1 MFRNAF
7 AYITRKW
14 SKSLLLLIII
24 LLMSTLSLLGL
35 AMRSATQEA
44 ASKSLGSITNSFS
57 MQINRNTNPGTPRG
71 AGNLKGEDIKKISET
86 KGIVSTIK
94 RINGIGDLL
103 DHEIIETEQTL
114 QNQSPERAKN
124 FKSTLML
131 TGVNDSSK
139 EDKFVSG
146 AYKLVEGEHL
156 TDKDHNQILMHED
169 LAKKNG
175 LNVGDKVK
183 LKSNLYD
190 ADNEKR
196 ADETVEVTIKGLFS
210 GKNQAA
216 VTYAQEL
223 YENTLITDLDT
234 VAKLYGN
241 TVETATYEDATFF
254 AKGDQ
259 NLDSLIAKI
268 KKLDINWRS
277 YNLIKSSSN
286 FPALQKSISG
296 IYSIANQ
303 LFAGSLIFA
312 GIVVTLLLFLWM
324 NARKKEIAV
333 LLSIGISKTKIFTQF
348 AMELLFV
355 SIPAFIGSYFLA
367 GYTGK
372 ILGNSILKKV
382 TGSIAKQI
390 ARQSAS
396 TKLGGGAEVDGFNK
410 TLTSLDVNINP
421 KALLYV
427 VLFMTIVLAIALI
440 ISSSNILRK
449 KPKDLLID
457 TK

>member
-44 ASKSLGSITNSFS
+44 ASKSLGSISNSFS

-94 RINGIGDLL
+94 RINGIG
-103 DHEIIETEQTL
+103 
-114 QNQSPERAKN
+114 
-124 FKSTLML
+124 
-131 TGVNDSSK
+131 
-139 EDKFVSG
+139 
-146 AYKLVEGEHL
+146 
-156 TDKDHNQILMHED
+156 
-169 LAKKNG
+169 
-175 LNVGDKVK
+175 KVK

-210 GKNQAA
+210 GQNKAA

-259 NLDSLIAKI
+259 NIDSLIAKI
-268 KKLDINWRS
+268 QKLDINWTL
-277 YNLIKSSSN
+277 YDLVKSSSN
-286 FPALQKSISG
+286 YPALQESILG
-296 IYSIANQ
+296 MYRVANRM
-303 LFAGSLIFA
+303 FIGSLIFTSLLL
-312 GIVVTLLLFLWM
+312 TLLLILWL
-324 NARKKEIAV
+324 NARRREVGIFLALGLKK
-333 LLSIGISKTKIFTQF
+333 TQVAGQF
-348 AMELLFV
+348 LMELLM
-355 SIPAFIGSYFLA
+355 IALPAFLLSYGLA
-367 GYTGK
+367 SFFAEKVGK
-372 ILGNSILKKV
+372 TVLSNV
-382 TGSIAKQI
+382 TEGINKQM
-390 ARQSAS
+390 
-396 TKLGGGAEVDGFNK
+396 TKESLAANLGGGAEAESFSK
-410 TLTSLDVNINP
+410 TLTQIHMTVQPKQLLVVILVGGFILSLVS
-421 KALLYV
+421 L
-427 VLFMTIVLAIALI
+427 
-440 ISSSNILRK
+440 ISSRWLLHK
-449 KPKDLLID
+449 KPKDLLVD
-457 TK
+457 VE

>member
-14 SKSLLLLIII
+14 SKSLLLLTII

-44 ASKSLGSITNSFS
+44 ASKSLGAITNSFS

-103 DHEIIETEQTL
+103 DYEIIETEQTL

-146 AYKLVEGEHL
+146 AYKLVKGEHL
-156 TDKDHNQILMHED
+156 TDKDHNQILMHES

-210 GKNQAA
+210 GQNQAA

-234 VAKLYGN
+234 AAKLYGN

-259 NLDSLIAKI
+259 NIDSLIAKI
-268 KKLDINWRS
+268 QKLDINWTL
-277 YNLIKSSSN
+277 YDLVKSSSN
-286 FPALQKSISG
+286 YPALQESILG
-296 IYSIANQ
+296 KYRVANRM
-303 LFAGSLIFA
+303 FIGSLIFTSLLL
-312 GIVVTLLLFLWM
+312 TLLLILWL
-324 NARKKEIAV
+324 NARRREVGILLALGLSKVQIA
-333 LLSIGISKTKIFTQF
+333 GQF
-348 AMELLFV
+348 VAELV
-355 SIPAFIGSYFLA
+355 MISIPAFLLSYGVAGLLA
-367 GYTGK
+367 KTVGDTV
-372 ILGNSILKKV
+372 LKNV
-382 TGSIAKQI
+382 TSGIAKQM
-390 ARQSAS
+390 AQESSAAN
-396 TKLGGGAEVDGFNK
+396 LGGGAEAESFSK
-410 TLTSLDVNINP
+410 TLTDLHMDIQPSQ
-421 KALLYV
+421 LLV
-427 VLFMTIVLAIALI
+427 IVLVGGLLLI
-440 ISSSNILRK
+440 LVSILSSQWLLHK
-449 KPKDLLID
+449 KPKDLLVD
-457 TK
+457 VE

>member
-14 SKSLLLLIII
+14 SKSLLLLTII

-44 ASKSLGSITNSFS
+44 ASKSLGAITNSFS

-103 DHEIIETEQTL
+103 DYEIIETEQTL

-156 TDKDHNQILMHED
+156 TDKDHNQILMHEG

-210 GKNQAA
+210 GQNQAA

-234 VAKLYGN
+234 AAKLYGN

-259 NLDSLIAKI
+259 NIDSLIAKI
-268 KKLDINWRS
+268 QKLDINWTLYDLVRVHQTT
-277 YNLIKSSSN
+277 
-286 FPALQKSISG
+286 FLQESILG
-296 IYSIANQ
+296 MYRVANRM
-303 LFAGSLIFA
+303 FIGSLIFTSLLL
-312 GIVVTLLLFLWM
+312 TLLLILWL
-324 NARKKEIAV
+324 NARRREVGIFLALGLKK
-333 LLSIGISKTKIFTQF
+333 TQVAGQF
-348 AMELLFV
+348 LMELLM
-355 SIPAFIGSYFLA
+355 IALPAFLLSYGLA
-367 GYTGK
+367 SFFAEKVGK
-372 ILGNSILKKV
+372 TVLSNV
-382 TGSIAKQI
+382 TEGINKQM
-390 ARQSAS
+390 
-396 TKLGGGAEVDGFNK
+396 TKESLAANLGGGAEAESFSK
-410 TLTSLDVNINP
+410 TLTQIHMTVQPKQLLVVILVGGFILSLVS
-421 KALLYV
+421 L
-427 VLFMTIVLAIALI
+427 
-440 ISSSNILRK
+440 ISSRWLLQ
-449 KPKDLLID
+449 KPKDLLVD
-457 TK
+457 VE

>member
-14 SKSLLLLIII
+14 SKSLLLLTII

-103 DHEIIETEQTL
+103 DYEIIETEQTL

-156 TDKDHNQILMHED
+156 TDKDHNQILMHEG

-210 GKNQAA
+210 GQNQAA

-234 VAKLYGN
+234 AAKLYGN

-268 KKLDINWRS
+268 KKLNINWS
-277 YNLIKSSSN
+277 LYDLVKSSSN
-286 FPALQKSISG
+286 YPALQKSILG
-296 IYSIANQ
+296 MYRVANRM
-303 LFAGSLIFA
+303 FIGSLIFTSLLL
-312 GIVVTLLLFLWM
+312 TLLLILWL
-324 NARKKEIAV
+324 NARRREVGIFLALGLKKTQVAGQFLIELLMIALPAF
-333 LLSIGISKTKIFTQF
+333 LLSYGLASFFAEKVGNTVLSNVTEGINKQMTK
-348 AMELLFV
+348 E
-355 SIPAFIGSYFLA
+355 SLA
-367 GYTGK
+367 A
-372 ILGNSILKKV
+372 N
-382 TGSIAKQI
+382 
-390 ARQSAS
+390 
-396 TKLGGGAEVDGFNK
+396 LGGGAEAESFSK
-410 TLTSLDVNINP
+410 TLTQIHMTVQPKQLLVVILVGGFILSLVS
-421 KALLYV
+421 L
-427 VLFMTIVLAIALI
+427 
-440 ISSSNILRK
+440 ISSRWLLHK
-449 KPKDLLID
+449 KPKDLLVD
-457 TK
+457 VE

>member
-1 MFRNAF
+1 
-7 AYITRKW
+7 
-14 SKSLLLLIII
+14 
-24 LLMSTLSLLGL
+24 MSTLSLLGL

-44 ASKSLGSITNSFS
+44 ASKSLGAITNSFS

-103 DHEIIETEQTL
+103 DYEIIETEQTL

-156 TDKDHNQILMHED
+156 TDKDHNQILMHEG

-210 GKNQAA
+210 GQNQAA

-234 VAKLYGN
+234 A
-241 TVETATYEDATFF
+241 FF

-259 NLDSLIAKI
+259 NIDSLIAKI
-268 KKLDINWRS
+268 QKLDINWTL
-277 YNLIKSSSN
+277 YDLVKSSSN
-286 FPALQKSISG
+286 YPALQESILG
-296 IYSIANQ
+296 MYRVANRM
-303 LFAGSLIFA
+303 FIGSLIFTSLLL
-312 GIVVTLLLFLWM
+312 TLLLILWL
-324 NARKKEIAV
+324 NARRREVGIFLALGLKK
-333 LLSIGISKTKIFTQF
+333 TQVAGQF
-348 AMELLFV
+348 LMELLM
-355 SIPAFIGSYFLA
+355 IALPAFLLSYGLA
-367 GYTGK
+367 SFFAEKVGK
-372 ILGNSILKKV
+372 TVLSNV
-382 TGSIAKQI
+382 TEGINKQM
-390 ARQSAS
+390 
-396 TKLGGGAEVDGFNK
+396 TKESLAANLGGGAEAESFSK
-410 TLTSLDVNINP
+410 TLTQIHMTVQPKQLLVVILVGGFILSLVS
-421 KALLYV
+421 L
-427 VLFMTIVLAIALI
+427 
-440 ISSSNILRK
+440 ISSRWLLHK
-449 KPKDLLID
+449 KPKDLLVD
-457 TK
+457 VE

>member
-71 AGNLKGEDIKKISET
+71 AGNLKGEDIKKISEA

-103 DHEIIETEQTL
+103 DYEIIETEQTL

-146 AYKLVEGEHL
+146 AYKLVEGEH
-156 TDKDHNQILMHED
+156 
-169 LAKKNG
+169 
-175 LNVGDKVK
+175 VGDKVK

-210 GKNQAA
+210 GQNKAA

-268 KKLDINWRS
+268 KKLNINWS
-277 YNLIKSSSN
+277 LYDLVKSSSN
-286 FPALQKSISG
+286 YPALQKSILG
-296 IYSIANQ
+296 MYRVANRM
-303 LFAGSLIFA
+303 FIGSLIFTSLLL
-312 GIVVTLLLFLWM
+312 TLLLILWL
-324 NARKKEIAV
+324 NARRREVGIFLALGLKKTQVAGQFLIELLMIALPAF
-333 LLSIGISKTKIFTQF
+333 LLSYGLASFFAEKVGNTVLSNVTEGINKQMTK
-348 AMELLFV
+348 E
-355 SIPAFIGSYFLA
+355 SLA
-367 GYTGK
+367 A
-372 ILGNSILKKV
+372 N
-382 TGSIAKQI
+382 
-390 ARQSAS
+390 
-396 TKLGGGAEVDGFNK
+396 LGGGAEAESFSK
-410 TLTSLDVNINP
+410 TLTQIHMTVQPKQLLVVILVGGFILSLVS
-421 KALLYV
+421 L
-427 VLFMTIVLAIALI
+427 
-440 ISSSNILRK
+440 ISSRWLLHK
-449 KPKDLLID
+449 KPKDLLVD
-457 TK
+457 VE

>member
-44 ASKSLGSITNSFS
+44 ASKSLGAITNSFS

-103 DHEIIETEQTL
+103 DYEIIETEQTL

-146 AYKLVEGEHL
+146 AY
-156 TDKDHNQILMHED
+156 NQILMHEA

-210 GKNQAA
+210 GQNQAA

-268 KKLDINWRS
+268 KKLNINWS
-277 YNLIKSSSN
+277 LYDLVKSSSN
-286 FPALQKSISG
+286 YPALQKSILG
-296 IYSIANQ
+296 MYRVANRM
-303 LFAGSLIFA
+303 FIGSLIFTSLLL
-312 GIVVTLLLFLWM
+312 TLLLILWL
-324 NARKKEIAV
+324 NARRREVGIFLALGLKKTQVAGQFLIELLMIALPAF
-333 LLSIGISKTKIFTQF
+333 LLSYGLASFFAEKVGNTVLSNVTEGINKQMTK
-348 AMELLFV
+348 E
-355 SIPAFIGSYFLA
+355 SLA
-367 GYTGK
+367 A
-372 ILGNSILKKV
+372 N
-382 TGSIAKQI
+382 
-390 ARQSAS
+390 
-396 TKLGGGAEVDGFNK
+396 LGGGAEAESFSK
-410 TLTSLDVNINP
+410 TLTQIHMTVQPKQLLVVILVGGFILSLVS
-421 KALLYV
+421 L
-427 VLFMTIVLAIALI
+427 
-440 ISSSNILRK
+440 ISSRWLLHK
-449 KPKDLLID
+449 KPKDLLVD
-457 TK
+457 VE

>member
-14 SKSLLLLIII
+14 SKSLLLLTII

-44 ASKSLGSITNSFS
+44 ASKSLGAITNSFS

-103 DHEIIETEQTL
+103 DYEIIETEQTL

-131 TGVNDSSK
+131 TG
-139 EDKFVSG
+139 
-146 AYKLVEGEHL
+146 EHL
-156 TDKDHNQILMHED
+156 TDKDHNQILMHEG

-210 GKNQAA
+210 GQNQAA

-234 VAKLYGN
+234 AAKLYGN

-268 KKLDINWRS
+268 QKLDINWTL
-277 YNLIKSSSN
+277 YDLVKSSSN
-286 FPALQKSISG
+286 YPALQESILG
-296 IYSIANQ
+296 MYRVANRM
-303 LFAGSLIFA
+303 FIGSLIFTSLLL
-312 GIVVTLLLFLWM
+312 TLLLILWL
-324 NARKKEIAV
+324 NARRREVGIFLALGLKK
-333 LLSIGISKTKIFTQF
+333 TQVAGQF
-348 AMELLFV
+348 LMELLM
-355 SIPAFIGSYFLA
+355 IALPAFLLSYGLA
-367 GYTGK
+367 SFFAEKVGK
-372 ILGNSILKKV
+372 TVLSNV
-382 TGSIAKQI
+382 TEGINKQM
-390 ARQSAS
+390 
-396 TKLGGGAEVDGFNK
+396 TKESLAANLGGGAEAESFSK
-410 TLTSLDVNINP
+410 TLTQIHMTVQPKQLLVVILVGGFILSLVS
-421 KALLYV
+421 L
-427 VLFMTIVLAIALI
+427 
-440 ISSSNILRK
+440 ISSRWLLHK
-449 KPKDLLID
+449 KPKDLLVD
-457 TK
+457 VE

>member
-1 MFRNAF
+1 
-7 AYITRKW
+7 
-14 SKSLLLLIII
+14 
-24 LLMSTLSLLGL
+24 MSTLSLLGL

-44 ASKSLGSITNSFS
+44 ASKSLGAITNSFS

-103 DHEIIETEQTL
+103 DYEIIETEQTL

-156 TDKDHNQILMHED
+156 TDKDHNQILMHEG

-183 LKSNLYD
+183 LKSS
-190 ADNEKR
+190 
-196 ADETVEVTIKGLFS
+196 LFS
-210 GKNQAA
+210 GQNQAA

-234 VAKLYGN
+234 AAKLYGN

-259 NLDSLIAKI
+259 NIDSLIAKI
-268 KKLDINWRS
+268 QKLDINWTL
-277 YNLIKSSSN
+277 YDLVKSSSN
-286 FPALQKSISG
+286 YPALQESILG
-296 IYSIANQ
+296 MYRVANRM
-303 LFAGSLIFA
+303 FIGSLIFTSLLL
-312 GIVVTLLLFLWM
+312 TLLLILWL
-324 NARKKEIAV
+324 NARRREVGIFLALGLKKTQVAGQFLMELLMIALPAF
-333 LLSIGISKTKIFTQF
+333 LLSYGLASFFAEKVGKTVLSNVTEGISKQMTK
-348 AMELLFV
+348 E
-355 SIPAFIGSYFLA
+355 SLA
-367 GYTGK
+367 A
-372 ILGNSILKKV
+372 N
-382 TGSIAKQI
+382 
-390 ARQSAS
+390 
-396 TKLGGGAEVDGFNK
+396 LGGGAEAESFSK
-410 TLTSLDVNINP
+410 TLTQIHMTVQPKQLLVVILVGGFILSLVS
-421 KALLYV
+421 L
-427 VLFMTIVLAIALI
+427 
-440 ISSSNILRK
+440 ISSRWLLHK
-449 KPKDLLID
+449 KPKDLLVD
-457 TK
+457 VE